1 LPGQIPD
8 FISCRRTQ
16 RIVVLHARL
25 VCVHLAGGLDGARG
39 YNIGGAATIEMMR
52 DAAILR
58 MDGMDH
64 LAPGAH
70 LIGIVDA
77 GGARVAQP

>member
-1 LPGQIPD
+1 MSDWSVCILPAASTALGATHHLNRGRSADGDAANVQE
-8 FISCRRTQ
+8 
-16 RIVVLHARL
+16 LH
-25 VCVHLAGGLDGARG
+25 D
-39 YNIGGAATIEMMR
+39 

-70 LIGIVDA
+70 LFGVVD
-77 GGARVAQP
+77 GGG

>member
-1 LPGQIPD
+1 M
-8 FISCRRTQ
+8 
-16 RIVVLHARL
+16 VLHARL

-39 YNIGGAATIEMMR
+39 YNIGGAAMIEMMGDAANVQELHD

-58 MDGMDH
+58 MDGMEH